1 MKLLT
6 TWTGVLI
13 IALLAIAMAAVS
25 VIQYA
30 HHQTPTA
37 VASVIGLL
45 FAQVRIRSLGLGRQF
60 SFYRFIEARA
70 PRLDVA
76 EQWERRFGGT

>member
-13 IALLAIAMAAVS
+13 IVLLAIAMAAVS

-30 HHQTPTA
+30 HHQMPTA
-37 VASVIGLL
+37 LASVIGLVL
-45 FAQVRIRSLGLGRQF
+45 VALLLARRI
-60 SFYRFIEARA
+60 AR
-70 PRLDVA
+70 RK
-76 EQWERRFGGT
+76 